1 MIELQEGHRAIELK
15 RDVLELHCF
24 PRELC
29 ALRLSALR
37 YKGFQFR
44 TPYLIFRAGLSMV
57 GSSHRPPSDV
67 WLRLRQKTLET
78 LMNIF
83 DLSGRAAIV
92 TGGNGGIGLGIAQ
105 ALAAAG
111 CSVSIWGRN
120 AEKNKNAAA
129 TMAGC
134 AGRIDSRIC
143 DVADAAS
150 VKAAMAATLETFGR
164 VDGCFANAGIGG
176 GGRHAFIDRTEEQWR
191 TMFAT
196 NLDGV
201 FHVFQAAAR
210 HMTERAAS
218 GDAFGRLV
226 ATSSLA
232 SLFGTARNEHYAAT
246 KAAINAL
253 VRALAVELARQG
265 VTANAILPGW
275 IKSDMTAGIMA
286 NEKFV
291 ANVMPRIPM
300 RRFGEPADFGGIAVY
315 LMSGASS
322 YHTAD
327 CFVIDG
333 GYTAF

>member
-1 MIELQEGHRAIELK
+1 
-15 RDVLELHCF
+15 
-24 PRELC
+24 
-29 ALRLSALR
+29 
-37 YKGFQFR
+37 
-44 TPYLIFRAGLSMV
+44 
-57 GSSHRPPSDV
+57 
-67 WLRLRQKTLET
+67 
-78 LMNIF
+78 MNIF
-83 DLSGRAAIV
+83 DLSGRVAII

-111 CSVSIWGRN
+111 CNVSIWGRN
-120 AEKNKNAAA
+120 AEKNGRAVAS
-129 TMAGC
+129 MAGC
-134 AGRIDSRIC
+134 PGKSDALVC
-143 DVADAAS
+143 DVSDPAS
-150 VKAAMAATLETFGR
+150 VKAAMAATLDKFGR

-191 TMFAT
+191 KMFAT

-201 FHVFQAAAR
+201 FHVFQATAR

-218 GDAFGRLV
+218 GDPFGRLV

-253 VRALAVELARQG
+253 CRALAVELARHG

-300 RRFGEPADFGGIAVY
+300 RRFGEPSDFGGIAVY
-315 LMSGASS
+315 LMSKASS
-322 YHTAD
+322 YHSAD

>member
-1 MIELQEGHRAIELK
+1 
-15 RDVLELHCF
+15 
-24 PRELC
+24 
-29 ALRLSALR
+29 
-37 YKGFQFR
+37 
-44 TPYLIFRAGLSMV
+44 MV
-57 GSSHRPPSDV
+57 VGEHRPAT
-67 WLRLRQKTLET
+67 RRNAQYARQTTLET
-78 LMNIF
+78 LMSIF
-83 DLSGRAAIV
+83 DLTGRVAVV

-111 CSVSIWGRN
+111 CNVSIWGRN
-120 AEKNKNAAA
+120 AEKNKSAAA
-129 TMAGC
+129 TMAGSP
-134 AGRIDSRIC
+134 GKVDTRIC
-143 DVADAAS
+143 DVSDPAS
-150 VKAAMAATLETFGR
+150 VNAAMKATLDVFGR

-176 GGRHAFIDRTEEQWR
+176 GGRRAFIDRTEEEWR

-201 FHVFQAAAR
+201 FHAFQAAAR
-210 HMTERAAS
+210 HMTARAEA
-218 GDAFGRLV
+218 GDRFGRLV

-253 VRALAVELARQG
+253 CRALAVELARHG

-291 ANVMPRIPM
+291 ANVMPRIPV
-300 RRFGEPADFGGIAVY
+300 RRFGEPEDFGGIAVY
-315 LMSGASS
+315 LMSKASS